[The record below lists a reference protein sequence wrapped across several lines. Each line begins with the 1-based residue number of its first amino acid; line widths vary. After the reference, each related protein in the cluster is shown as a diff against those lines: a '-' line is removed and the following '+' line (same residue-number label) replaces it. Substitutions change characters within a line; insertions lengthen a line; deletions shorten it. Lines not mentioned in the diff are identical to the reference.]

1 LFPVDP
7 VADVLKADDD
17 GVKTEAGGDPL
28 VAGERVPDAAKH
40 DDAKSGEVGARRVA
54 RLFLTLSTQNGENI
68 PNCN

>member
-1 LFPVDP
+1 
-7 VADVLKADDD
+7 
-17 GVKTEAGGDPL
+17 